1 MLSTNVSVEYLTIL
15 RCSKSHDYFKPIR
28 VHWCLSDVQLATLKF
43 VYDIGYRAF
52 LNGNIS

>member
-28 VHWCLSDVQLATLKF
+28 VHWCLSVVQLATLKF

-52 LNGNIS
+52 FKR